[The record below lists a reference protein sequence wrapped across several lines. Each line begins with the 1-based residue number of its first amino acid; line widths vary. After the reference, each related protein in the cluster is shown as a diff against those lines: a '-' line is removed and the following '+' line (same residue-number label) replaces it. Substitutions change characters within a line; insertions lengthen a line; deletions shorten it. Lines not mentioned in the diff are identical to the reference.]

1 VSLGTY
7 LDRIVA
13 AHRARSERDDRDRH
27 ALLEA
32 AEASPPT
39 RGFADHIASSAA
51 LAVIAE
57 IKRRSP
63 SKGDISPRLHPAEVA
78 VSYAEGGARCLS
90 VLTDEEFFGGSSA
103 DLEVARGACELPVL
117 RKDFTVSELDV
128 CDARIMGADSVLLIV
143 GALEDEELVNLHSLA
158 VELTMDPLVEVHD
171 RNDLERALEIGA
183 ELIGVNQRD
192 LRTFEV
198 DDSRAE
204 EMAGSMPPEVIAVA
218 ESGISGPEDARRLA
232 ESGYQAVLVG
242 EWLLRAA
249 DRQEAVH
256 ALGAHRVGSRT
267 YRPAELRGS
276 VSGPG
281 R

>member
-1 VSLGTY
+1 VSTGTY

-13 AHRARSERDDRDRH
+13 AHRARSRKDDRDRRRV
-27 ALLEA
+27 LEA

-39 RGFADHIASSAA
+39 RGFADQIASGAG

-63 SKGDISPRLHPAEVA
+63 SKGDISPGLDPAETA
-78 VSYAEGGARCLS
+78 VSYADGGARCLS
-90 VLTDEEFFGGSSA
+90 VLTDEEFFGGSST
-103 DLEVARGACELPVL
+103 DLELSRGACELPVL

-128 CDARIMGADSVLLIV
+128 CDARIMGADAVLLIV
-143 GALEDEELVNLHSLA
+143 CALEDGELVNLHSLA
-158 VELTMDPLVEVHD
+158 VELAMDALVEVHD
-171 RNDLERALEIGA
+171 HDDLERALEIGA

-198 DDSRAE
+198 DDSRAV
-204 EMAGSMPPEVIAVA
+204 EMAAAIPPEVIAVA

-232 ESGYQAVLVG
+232 DNGYQAVLVG
-242 EWLLRAA
+242 ESLLRSA
-249 DRQEAVH
+249 DREKAVR
-256 ALGAHRVGSRT
+256 ALGAHRVGSRPH
-267 YRPAELRGS
+267 RARELRGS